1 MGRPSRK
8 FNASRGTITTGTD
21 SHGKL
26 QALITPMFTSCCGK
40 ETASGNCC
48 TSNHR
53 VHIQHRDEPKAC
65 ESKTLRGVYVE
76 EIPLDEENCS
86 THSVLIRCGYACS
99 CASSTPECVPPI
111 RDRMECSFVFSSG
124 KLQSLWGSLSFAV
137 HASMRFGFVSE
148 VDVHDTIGSPKVE
161 IVTYRFGPRLYVSTK
176 GRMTPF
182 AEILAGGTRVTTS
195 FTETFSGGRTTT
207 SFSSNGFAFAAG
219 GGLDVGIKPWFAWR
233 AIQSDYS
240 LLRIDGATSNGVR
253 LATGIVFRF
262 GS

>member
-1 MGRPSRK
+1 MLRRYLLMK
-8 FNASRGTITTGTD
+8 RIV
-21 SHGKL
+21 L
-26 QALITPMFTSCCGK
+26 LI
-40 ETASGNCC
+40 
-48 TSNHR
+48 
-53 VHIQHRDEPKAC
+53 
-65 ESKTLRGVYVE
+65 L
-76 EIPLDEENCS
+76 
-86 THSVLIRCGYACS
+86 
-99 CASSTPECVPPI
+99 
-111 RDRMECSFVFSSG
+111 FSSAVVMPAHAQAPRPNAFRRFEIG
-124 KLQSLWGSLSFAV
+124 WNVVSYSRQESSNLYGGNLSFAV

-195 FTETFSGGRTTT
+195 FTEIFSGGRTTT

-240 LLRIDGATSNGVR
+240 LLRIEGATSNGVR

>member
-1 MGRPSRK
+1 MS
-8 FNASRGTITTGTD
+8 TTR
-21 SHGKL
+21 L
-26 QALITPMFTSCCGK
+26 A
-40 ETASGNCC
+40 
-48 TSNHR
+48 
-53 VHIQHRDEPKAC
+53 
-65 ESKTLRGVYVE
+65 
-76 EIPLDEENCS
+76 
-86 THSVLIRCGYACS
+86 
-99 CASSTPECVPPI
+99 
-111 RDRMECSFVFSSG
+111 
-124 KLQSLWGSLSFAV
+124 
-137 HASMRFGFVSE
+137 
-148 VDVHDTIGSPKVE
+148 GSPKVE

-195 FTETFSGGRTTT
+195 FTEIFSGGRTTT

-240 LLRIDGATSNGVR
+240 LLRIEGATSNGVR